1 MLLTETSDVPNI
13 KQRWN
18 QLCLCVASWGEEEIS
33 NLKLKDIS
41 FCLVYTEQLWC
52 FNTYFGDRQDSG
64 QVQQM
69 IRNIM
74 GEQLEMQSSLSLLAH
89 DSKQWATSAADKINF
104 IVTQGQ
110 HWSVCLQDTA
120 NTLSHTFLSDGLESI
135 TDYHFHCGFDLSLY
149 SMQRVPSR
157 KINKEVNTGKV
168 LVSEFQMFH
177 FQIYNLTKMIPVK
190 PTKVLNESN
199 FLLDFEIK
207 NINELFFFKYCPW
220 WRLCY
225 LTAAFIWSFCKTFSC
240 SSLSTGWTL
249 NV

>member
-1 MLLTETSDVPNI
+1 MKRFLILNWRTSF
-13 KQRWN
+13 
-18 QLCLCVASWGEEEIS
+18 
-33 NLKLKDIS
+33 
-41 FCLVYTEQLWC
+41 FCLVCTERLWC

-69 IRNIM
+69 IRNIR
-74 GEQLEMQSSLSLLAH
+74 GEQSEMQSLLSLLACE
-89 DSKQWATSAADKINF
+89 SKQWATSAANKINF
-104 IVTQGQ
+104 VVTQGQ

-120 NTLSHTFLSDGLESI
+120 NTLSHTFLSNALESI
-135 TDYHFHCGFDLSLY
+135 TDYQFHCGFDLILY
-149 SMQRVPSR
+149 SMQRVPLR

-168 LVSEFQMFH
+168 LASEFQMFH
-177 FQIYNLTKMIPVK
+177 FQIYNLTKMLPVK

-207 NINELFFFKYCPW
+207 NINELFFSKYCPW

-225 LTAAFIWSFCKTFSC
+225 LAAAFIWSFCKTFSC
-240 SSLSTGWTL
+240 SSPSTGWTL